1 MSSKYYPLL
10 LIARRHLLAN
20 TFRSVVSVVGVSIGV
35 MFMVM
40 LSALMTGFEKKFVT
54 ETIESSPHLTIYDER
69 REKPDE
75 FEGWLSDTT
84 GGVVTV
90 NNARPRQRPQR
101 IKQPLEMVRMLRAMP
116 EVSAVAPNVV
126 GTAILNFGSR
136 ERGVNL
142 MGIEPEQQEAVNEIN
157 SYIEDGQIYDL
168 YASGGAMLLGGGI
181 ADLMGVKKGDLV
193 SVKLRDGDAR
203 SLRIVGIFRTGIT
216 TIDYSR
222 AYTLLSVAQQLLGLG
237 RDINQIVVRLRDY
250 DRARETATRIEASIG
265 YRTESWQEA
274 NENFLSIFVIQQV
287 ITYLVTGG
295 IMIVAAFGILNVL
308 VMLVMEKLP
317 EIAMLKSMGFSARDI
332 TFVFFL
338 EGLAIG
344 LSGVLCGCV
353 FGYYLTEFVGSLP
366 IPQRG
371 LIESE
376 NLTMNNA
383 PRLYVIAGG
392 SALVVTMLASVLPAL
407 RAGRLDPV
415 ETLRGHA

>member
-1 MSSKYYPLL
+1 M
-10 LIARRHLLAN
+10 HN
-20 TFRSVVSVVGVSIGV
+20 TFRTAISVSGVAVGV

-40 LSALMTGFEKKFVT
+40 LSALMTGFERKFVT
-54 ETIESSPHLTIYDER
+54 ETIESSPHVTIYDEL
-69 REKPDE
+69 REPPDE
-75 FEGWLSDTT
+75 FAAWLGEHD
-84 GGVVTV
+84 GGIAIVE
-90 NNARPRQRPQR
+90 NARPRDRRRR
-101 IKQPLEMVRMLRAMP
+101 IKKPAEIVEMLRAMP
-116 EVSAVAPNVV
+116 EVKAAAQNVV
-126 GTAILNFGSR
+126 GTAIVNFGSR

-142 MGIEPEQQEAVNEIN
+142 VGIEPEEQEAVNEIDT
-157 SYIEDGQIYDL
+157 YIEGGRIYDL
-168 YASGGAMLLGGGI
+168 YSSGGGMLLGAGI
-181 ADLMGVKKGDLV
+181 AEIMGVSKGDTV
-193 SVKLRDGDAR
+193 NIKLRDGASR
-203 SLRIVGIFRTGIT
+203 PLRIVGIFRTGVT

-222 AYTLLSVAQQLLGLG
+222 AYTLISVAQQLLGMG
-237 RDINQIVVRLRDY
+237 RDVNQIVVRLADHET
-250 DRARETATRIEASIG
+250 ARETAARIEHMIA

-317 EIAMLKSMGFSARDI
+317 EIAMLKSMGYSGRDVTLI
-332 TFVFFL
+332 FLL
-338 EGLAIG
+338 EGAVIG
-344 LSGVLCGCV
+344 VVGVLCGCI

-376 NLTMNNA
+376 TLTMNNA
-383 PRLYVIAGG
+383 LSLYLIAG
-392 SALVVTMLASVLPAL
+392 SAALVVTVIASVMPAM